1 MVGLKTKHAD
11 CRITFKVWELEEK
24 CKLKDWKNKAL
35 NGCTGRHFRPPL
47 GITTRTLIFKGTSV
61 LGSQAVLTVRI
72 ISKFRAPESHQRCIL
87 QLRHLVYFGAI
98 WLLHLD
104 IQRKLHTKHWFV
116 LSSSIQLLFGIP
128 VVTLT
133 QMLPGGPASDGGTR
147 VASTICWANE
157 SGHPW
162 RTAG

>member
-1 MVGLKTKHAD
+1 MQT
-11 CRITFKVWELEEK
+11 E
-24 CKLKDWKNKAL
+24 KDWKNKAL
-35 NGCTGRHFRPPL
+35 NGCTGRHLRPPL

-61 LGSQAVLTVRI
+61 LGSQGVLAIRI

-87 QLRHLVYFGAI
+87 QLRHWVYFGAI

-104 IQRKLHTKHWFV
+104 ILVNEAAYKTLVRP
-116 LSSSIQLLFGIP
+116 QLEYPTWTP
-128 VVTLT
+128 VVTLR

-147 VASTICWANE
+147 VPSTICWANE

>member
-1 MVGLKTKHAD
+1 MGVRG
-11 CRITFKVWELEEK
+11 K

-35 NGCTGRHFRPPL
+35 NGCTGRLLGPPL
-47 GITTRTLIFKGTSV
+47 SITTRTLIFKGTSV
-61 LGSQAVLTVRI
+61 LGSQAVLTIRI

-87 QLRHLVYFGAI
+87 QLRHWVYFGAI

-104 IQRKLHTKHWFV
+104 IQRKEAAYKTLV
-116 LSSSIQLLFGIP
+116 RPQLEYPTPIWHP
-128 VVTLT
+128 CSDTETDKVEKV
-133 QMLPGGPASDGGTR
+133 LPGGPASDGGTR